1 MKIFNQNIIY
11 ISIITLLLTACDKT
25 PAKAKAAYA
34 NLQDYQNSHI
44 RTTDKNPTP
53 SKTQT
58 LIINTKDS
66 SSTLDPQDTDSG
78 GDIKIL
84 DQIYERLVRVDP
96 NNVNKLIPRLAES
109 WTIAQDKLSI
119 TFKIKP
125 NVKFHDGSILDAQ
138 TCKLSLKRLTGTY
151 LTPKNNPL
159 KTSFD
164 FIKSIDAQDLTLTL
178 HLTRPV
184 PRIALRNLTI
194 FSASIVSPKLLHA
207 TKDMSQ
213 EQRSIY
219 LSEWASGTGPFY
231 LQEYAPKDA
240 KVSLRSFDQ
249 YHNGKPQIKAIVFQQ
264 QMDVNL
270 QIESLK
276 AGETQMLDDPPRAL
290 WKQLE
295 NTPEVCRMQKWW
307 GLTICYLGLNTK
319 HEKTSDINLRK
330 AIRIAI
336 NRDQLQKYFYGSARH
351 SYSLI
356 PPTFAD
362 YDPNF
367 KPGTDFENNEKKYEA
382 AKALIHEA
390 GAKGKKLTLYYPFDS
405 RPYLANPEKIA
416 IKISQQLNAIG
427 LKVTTKGM
435 PIGQL
440 LSTLNKNQYE
450 MTLLG
455 WFTDNGDP
463 DNFYIPLA
471 SGNPKTQTPSN
482 SNAGRVFD
490 PQIHQLLIEAQSIT
504 DTQKR
509 IQAYRNIEREFQTK
523 HLGYVPLLNSQRG
536 YAFSKRLQNVE
547 VNPFGQYRFYNA
559 TLSK

>member
-1 MKIFNQNIIY
+1 MKTCVIKIMF
-11 ISIITLLLTACDKT
+11 ISIYTLLLIACGKAPELTQAAKT
-25 PAKAKAAYA
+25 DLIKF
-34 NLQDYQNSHI
+34 QESHI
-44 RTTDKNPTP
+44 RSTDTNHTPTE
-53 SKTQT
+53 KQT
-58 LIINTKDS
+58 LTINTKDS
-66 SSTLDPQDTDSG
+66 SSTLDPQNTDSG

-96 NNVNKLIPRLAES
+96 NDVNKLIPRLAES
-109 WTIAQDKLSI
+109 WIIAQNKLSI

-138 TCKLSLKRLTGTY
+138 TCKLSLERLTGIY

-164 FIKSIDAQDLTLTL
+164 FIKSIDAKGLTLTI

-184 PRIALRNLTI
+184 PRIALRNLCI
-194 FSASIVSPKLLHA
+194 FSASIVSQKLLHT
-207 TKDMSQ
+207 TKNMSQ
-213 EQRSIY
+213 DQRSNYITT
-219 LSEWASGTGPFY
+219 WASGTGPFY
-231 LQEYAPKDA
+231 LQGYELNNT
-240 KVSLRSFDQ
+240 KVSLRSFDE
-249 YHNGKPQIKAIVFQQ
+249 YHNGKPQIKAIVFKQQ
-264 QMDVNL
+264 KNINF

-290 WKQLE
+290 WNQLE
-295 NTPEVCRMQKWW
+295 KTPDVCRMRKWW

-319 HEKTSDINLRK
+319 HQNTNNLNLRK

-336 NRDQLQKYFYGSARH
+336 NRDQLQRYFYGSARH

-362 YDPNF
+362 YDPDF
-367 KPGTDFENNEKKYEA
+367 KPGTGFANNEEKYEA
-382 AKALIHEA
+382 AKKLIEKA
-390 GAKGKKLTLYYPFDS
+390 GAKGKTLTLYYPFES

-416 IKISQQLNAIG
+416 VKISQQLNAIG

-440 LSTLNKNQYE
+440 LATLKSNQYE

-471 SGNPKTQTPSN
+471 SGDPKTQTPSN

-490 PQIHQLLIEAQSIT
+490 PQIHQRLIEAQSIT
-504 DTQKR
+504 NLEQR
-509 IQAYRNIEREFQTK
+509 IQAYRYIEREFQTK
-523 HLGYVPLLNSQRG
+523 HIGYIPLLNSQRG
-536 YAFSKRLQNVE
+536 YAFSKKLQNVE
-547 VNPFGQYRFYNA
+547 INPLGQYRFYNA
-559 TLSK
+559 TLSE